1 MSELGDLLKKARLD
15 KNISLDEL
23 QELTKIQKRYL
34 IAIETG
40 DFNALPGHFYVKA
53 FIKSYADSV
62 GVDRDHVMKLYQND
76 VPVISAPETKVRNI
90 RRKKRSFMSTEKLTK
105 WAAAFL
111 VICFIALIFAL
122 IYYFLVSGEKD
133 QNLLDDPRLTE
144 KNEAEVLTESEEED
158 DSTTEVEEVEPEP
171 APIPELPPEPEVTLV
186 TSEGGTNTY
195 VVSNVDNLQVEVE
208 ILNRVWLQIKED
220 NIEGKVIYQKLFE
233 TNQIGETYSLDYE
246 GSLWIRLGN
255 ANSAAITVNGEIVE
269 QDIGNVWDFQINL
282 KKSDPSQAE
291 DTENLENSDG
301 TSSEESANE

>member
-34 IAIETG
+34 IAIEAG

-62 GVDRDHVMKLYQND
+62 GVDRDHVMQLYQND
-76 VPVISAPETKVRNI
+76 VPTVAAPETKVRNI

-111 VICFIALIFAL
+111 VICFIALIFAI

-133 QNLLDDPRLTE
+133 QNILDDPRLTE
-144 KNEAEVLTESEEED
+144 KKETEVLSESEKEEVD
-158 DSTTEVEEVEPEP
+158 NSTTEVEEPES
-171 APIPELPPEPEVTLV
+171 APIPELPSEPEVTLV

-195 VVSNVDNLQVEVE
+195 VVSNVDKLQVEVE

-233 TNQIGETYSLDYE
+233 TNQIGEVYSLEHE

-255 ANSAAITVNGEIVE
+255 ANSAAITVNGEVVE

-282 KKSDPSQAE
+282 KKTDSSQE
-291 DTENLENSDG
+291 ENTENLENTEG
-301 TSSEESANE
+301 TPDDESAND